1 MLIHILTLMMMFMIN
16 LMTFNSLD
24 GMEEAVLR
32 EASVLPLLQNWP
44 GGHLGNNDAADF
56 YNTNCFPF
64 NISTNTYFSDFCM
77 TNRHA
82 FSALLKSQYS
92 TVVND
97 VFANFS

>member
-1 MLIHILTLMMMFMIN
+1 MMNVMILMLTLKST

-44 GGHLGNNDAADF
+44 GGHLGNNDAADS
-56 YNTNCFPF
+56 YNTKCFSF
-64 NISTNTYFSDFCM
+64 NISAKTYFSDFCR
-77 TNRHA
+77 TDRHA

>member
-44 GGHLGNNDAADF
+44 GGHLGNNDAADS
-56 YNTNCFPF
+56 YNTKCFSF
-64 NISTNTYFSDFCM
+64 NISAKTYFSDFCR
-77 TNRHA
+77 TDRHA

>member
-1 MLIHILTLMMMFMIN
+1 M
-16 LMTFNSLD
+16 
-24 GMEEAVLR
+24 GWKEAVLR

-56 YNTNCFPF
+56 YNTNCFSF